1 MGPTLP
7 PWHGLAPWYLARVS
21 DALWTRLAAPFPAL
35 DVTWDVVAVDAAADE
50 AVVAPRLRRDAIVDR
65 FDGQRGV
72 AGWSVTFTPFADGA
86 VGCTVEIADVRK
98 SAVVDGLVAGPAAT
112 ADAALAACAALFGLA
127 VPALAEPQR
136 VAYDADAGVALFDPE
151 PPGDHPAG
159 DAGGDA
165 DRGST
170 DARVPAT
177 TAAASDADA
186 ALDVHAADVHARGL
200 SREGLVMIDRLVERL
215 KESGQGLEAAR
226 LLVRY
231 GGYGK
236 DAEAARALYGA
247 LRALLKRGD
256 GVEVEA

>member
-7 PWHGLAPWYLARVS
+7 PWRGLAPWYLAPVS

-35 DVTWDVVAVDAAADE
+35 GVTWDVVSVDAAADE
-50 AVVAPRLRRDAIVDR
+50 AVVAPRLRREAIVERLDQ
-65 FDGQRGV
+65 QRGV
-72 AGWSVTFTPFADGA
+72 AGWSVAFTPFADGA
-86 VGCTVEIADVRK
+86 IGCTVEIADVRK
-98 SAVVDGLVAGPAAT
+98 SAVVDGLKAGAAAT
-112 ADAALAACAALFGLA
+112 ADAAFAACAALFGLV
-127 VPALAEPQR
+127 VPASAVPQR
-136 VAYDADAGVALFDPE
+136 VAYDAESGVALYDPE
-151 PPGDHPAG
+151 PPSDHLAGAAGGEVAMGPTDVPGAPAG
-159 DAGGDA
+159 
-165 DRGST
+165 
-170 DARVPAT
+170 
-177 TAAASDADA
+177 AAASDEPST
-186 ALDVHAADVHARGL
+186 LDVHAADVEARGL

-215 KESGQGLEAAR
+215 KESGQGLQAAR